1 MHLLDCPSQS
11 GRWEV
16 PEISRFFG
24 MVVTMYYDDHAPAHF
39 HVRYG
44 EHRAI
49 IDIGTLGCTSGS
61 LPPVAH
67 GLVIRWAAQ
76 HREELLDN
84 WERARNKVPLEPV
97 EPLR

>member
-1 MHLLDCPSQS
+1 M
-11 GRWEV
+11 

-24 MVVTMYYDDHAPAHF
+24 MVIAMYYDDHAPAHF

-44 EHRAI
+44 EHKAI
-49 IDIGTLGCTSGS
+49 IDVETLGCTRGS
-61 LPPVAH
+61 LPPNAQ
-67 GLVIRWAAQ
+67 GLVVHWAAQ

-84 WERARNKVPLEPV
+84 WERARNEIPLQPV